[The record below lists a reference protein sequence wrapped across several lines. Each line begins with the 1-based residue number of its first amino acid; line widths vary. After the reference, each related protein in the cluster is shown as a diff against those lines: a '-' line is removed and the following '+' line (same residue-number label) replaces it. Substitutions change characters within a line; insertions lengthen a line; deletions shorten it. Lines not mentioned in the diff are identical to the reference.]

1 MYKKAMGSERKSG
14 GRPEPPVRWGRSSGA
29 LLTAAAVLLIAGC
42 AGGGRQ
48 SAASPAPL
56 PPDPRTQAALLQIA
70 TAFNHDYDRGDYGPV
85 YARWDARSRAIISG
99 AEYIRRHRECPS
111 PPQPASVT
119 ESAGPGPRGAW
130 LVHYEIGGQQLT
142 DYWFYVRHRWVFDLV
157 LSNPDA
163 VRLYRMSPQR
173 YAAAV
178 GCAGE

>member
-1 MYKKAMGSERKSG
+1 MLR
-14 GRPEPPVRWGRSSGA
+14 
-29 LLTAAAVLLIAGC
+29 
-42 AGGGRQ
+42 
-48 SAASPAPL
+48 
-56 PPDPRTQAALLQIA
+56 IA
-70 TAFNHDYDRGDYGPV
+70 TAFNHDYDSRDYAPV
-85 YARWDARSRAIISG
+85 YARWDARSRAIISQ
-99 AEYIRRHRECPS
+99 ASYVRRHRDCPG

-178 GCAGE
+178 GCAGESG

>member
-1 MYKKAMGSERKSG
+1 VRVPRWPVM
-14 GRPEPPVRWGRSSGA
+14 RP
-29 LLTAAAVLLIAGC
+29 LLTAAAAVAVLLIAGC
-42 AGGGRQ
+42 AGGSRPP
-48 SAASPAPL
+48 AASTAPL
-56 PPDPRTQAALLQIA
+56 PPDPRTQAALLRIA
-70 TAFNHDYDRGDYGPV
+70 TAFNHDYDSRDYAPV
-85 YARWDARSRAIISG
+85 YARWDARSRAIISQ
-99 AEYIRRHRECPS
+99 ASYVRRHRECPG

-119 ESAGPGPRGAW
+119 ESAGPGLRGAW

-178 GCAGE
+178 GCAGESG